1 MTSLAIYNFPTHI
14 RFGPGARH
22 ELADVLRS
30 EGLSRPLFVTDR
42 GVASLP
48 WFDELVGDLTQGFD
62 VAVFS
67 DLLGNPLTS
76 QVDNGATVAR
86 SHSADCIIAVGGGAP
101 VDVAK
106 AVALMQ
112 HHPGHL
118 FDYEDEK
125 PDGRPV
131 DQAMPYIIAL
141 PTTSGTGSEVGR
153 SSVISDDQTHAK
165 KIIFSPRM
173 LPQTVLADPEL
184 TMGLP
189 AGITAAVGFDALT
202 HLIEAYL
209 AKNVHPMCDGIALEG
224 LRLVARSLKTAVR
237 CAGGNAPVDPEIHL
251 KARADMLNASIM
263 GAVAFQKGLGV
274 NHSCAHALS
283 TVCDLHHGLAN
294 ALMLEAAMAFNY
306 RHVPGKF
313 EAMAAAVGLSSGAE
327 FNPWLV
333 SLRREVG
340 LPDGLSAHGVD
351 RGHLRALVEIAIHD
365 ACHPNNPVPVTEA
378 DFHWIF
384 ERAFAS

>member
-1 MTSLAIYNFPTHI
+1 MSSLAIYNFPTHI

-22 ELADVLRS
+22 ELIDVLRGQS
-30 EGLSRPLFVTDR
+30 LSRPLFITDR
-42 GVASLP
+42 GVAVLP
-48 WFDELVGDLTQGFD
+48 WFRAFVTTVSQAFE
-62 VAVFS
+62 VAVYS

-76 QVDNGATVAR
+76 QVDNGADAAR
-86 SHSADCIIAVGGGAP
+86 AHSADCIIAVGGGAP

-153 SSVISDDQTHAK
+153 SSVISDDDTHAK

-184 TMGLP
+184 TLGLP
-189 AGITAAVGFDALT
+189 AGVTAAVGFDALT
-202 HLIEAYL
+202 HLIEAFL

-224 LRLVARSLKTAVR
+224 LRLVARSLETAVA
-237 CAGGNAPVDPEIHL
+237 CASAADDVDPIGHL

-294 ALMLEAAMAFNY
+294 ALMLEASMTFNY
-306 RHVPGKF
+306 RHVPEKF
-313 EAMAAAVGLSSGAE
+313 EAMAAAVGLASGAD
-327 FNPWLV
+327 FIPWLV
-333 SLRREVG
+333 SLRKAVG
-340 LPDGLSAHGVD
+340 LPDGLSAQGVD
-351 RGHLRALVEIAIHD
+351 QACLKLLVEVAIHD
-365 ACHPNNPVPVTEA
+365 ACHPNNPVPVNEG
-378 DFHWIF
+378 DFVEIF